1 MDRRRVFYL
10 RIAAIL
16 LVMLLVL
23 PVSVALNYKVENI
36 LEGKI
41 GETNSAS
48 TYNETEQIEHYLENL
63 SKMETAFISLNEN
76 LVQLNTSIEYMGD
89 MMEVVSS
96 ILGEPDSKKDV
107 IGCTGFVSK
116 CLVNTQ
122 FDDFSNNTL
131 VILSRSYYRQTI
143 FRFFLRFLS
152 LAVRRK
158 LMCTISGVNYI
169 PPVGFLFPR
178 EFARGMTPLAFLIYW
193 FSTCFY
199 YFSQHYCTSCPYC
212 IPATI

>member
-63 SKMETAFISLNEN
+63 SEMETAFISLNEN

-89 MMEVVSS
+89 MMEVASS
-96 ILGEPDSKKDV
+96 ILGEPDSS
-107 IGCTGFVSK
+107 ISTTANMFK
-116 CLVNTQ
+116 CLEKIEEV
-122 FDDFSNNTL
+122 L
-131 VILSRSYYRQTI
+131 
-143 FRFFLRFLS
+143 
-152 LAVRRK
+152 
-158 LMCTISGVNYI
+158 G
-169 PPVGFLFPR
+169 
-178 EFARGMTPLAFLIYW
+178 
-193 FSTCFY
+193 
-199 YFSQHYCTSCPYC
+199 
-212 IPATI
+212 

>member
-1 MDRRRVFYL
+1 M
-10 RIAAIL
+10 
-16 LVMLLVL
+16 
-23 PVSVALNYKVENI
+23 
-36 LEGKI
+36 
-41 GETNSAS
+41 
-48 TYNETEQIEHYLENL
+48 
-63 SKMETAFISLNEN
+63 
-76 LVQLNTSIEYMGD
+76 
-89 MMEVVSS
+89 
-96 ILGEPDSKKDV
+96 
-107 IGCTGFVSK
+107 SK

-158 LMCTISGVNYI
+158 LMCTITGVNYI

-199 YFSQHYCTSCPYC
+199 YFTSSPAASNFAFLSSASIIVLPALIAYQQPFDPVKVDI
-212 IPATI
+212 IPTIAFPARFPP